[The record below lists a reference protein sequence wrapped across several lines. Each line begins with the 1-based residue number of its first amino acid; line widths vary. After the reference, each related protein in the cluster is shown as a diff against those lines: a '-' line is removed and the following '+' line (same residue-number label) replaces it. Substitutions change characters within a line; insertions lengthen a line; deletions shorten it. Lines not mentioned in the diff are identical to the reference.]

1 MRSSVLT
8 RSARQVDAPTI
19 EWRGRPDGTYSVKTL
34 DQTIAPGTQ
43 VYLTC
48 KLGFEEFFAAEHV
61 RESAA
66 RYGGLL
72 PYPVR
77 VAVGPATELINAEG
91 APWRR
96 SFGSERERTEALLE
110 YGRRVFGIDFF
121 DAVPLRCE
129 VGALDGIAFVLP
141 FAPGPAARQAHR
153 VYLKNMLV
161 SENADGL
168 LPDWAFFVRCVV
180 NTDALRPTAS
190 RDAFVEGEQLD
201 DARSALGDLLRDYLV
216 DLATRDP
223 RRLQKLIGLHFLT
236 IKALALHDDA
246 FYALF
251 VDWLDF
257 ETSHGV
263 MSLGEY
269 RRRYDVV
276 RFVADLDQFRQIARV
291 ALAQGLCIINGA
303 YTHDADLL
311 SRLPQVISGARVE
324 VVDPSALAEA
334 FEDPTLEERDEAFAM
349 VRLAD
354 EVLAPYQCSVE
365 VKKYFPEGL
374 PALYSID
381 SDAGL
386 YRSMDQA
393 KDVADP
399 LWSSVIDDLA
409 GPSAAGSHAR
419 LFLNYRSPLVRKIA
433 GVRDPALLR
442 RTIEMLYIQSLLLSH
457 QPLSARELTLLNEG
471 LLGLIEWGI
480 AAQGGTGDVGGD
492 DGRRA

>member
-1 MRSSVLT
+1 
-8 RSARQVDAPTI
+8 
-19 EWRGRPDGTYSVKTL
+19 
-34 DQTIAPGTQ
+34 
-43 VYLTC
+43 
-48 KLGFEEFFAAEHV
+48 
-61 RESAA
+61 
-66 RYGGLL
+66 
-72 PYPVR
+72 
-77 VAVGPATELINAEG
+77 
-91 APWRR
+91 
-96 SFGSERERTEALLE
+96 
-110 YGRRVFGIDFF
+110 
-121 DAVPLRCE
+121 
-129 VGALDGIAFVLP
+129 
-141 FAPGPAARQAHR
+141 
-153 VYLKNMLV
+153 MLV

-190 RDAFVEGEQLD
+190 RDAFVDDEALD
-201 DARSALGDLLRDYLV
+201 DARDALGDLLRDYLV
-216 DLATRDP
+216 GLASRDP
-223 RRLQKLIGLHFLT
+223 RRLQRLIALHFLT
-236 IKALALHDDA
+236 FKALALHDDA

-291 ALAQGLCIINGA
+291 ALAQGVCVINAA
-303 YTHDADLL
+303 YTYDNELL

-354 EVLAPYQCSVE
+354 EVLAPYQCAVE
-365 VKKYFPEGL
+365 LKKFLPEGL
-374 PALYSID
+374 PALHSLD
-381 SDAGL
+381 SDSGL
-386 YRSMDQA
+386 YRSLDQA
-393 KDVADP
+393 KEVSDP
-399 LWSSVIDDLA
+399 LWSSVLDDLTGPAAA
-409 GPSAAGSHAR
+409 GPVAR
-419 LFLNYRSPLVRKIA
+419 LFLNYRSPLVRKVA
-433 GVRDPALLR
+433 LVRDRALLR

-480 AAQGGTGDVGGD
+480 AAQGARGGGGD
-492 DGRRA
+492 DGLGA